1 MDFHL
6 PSPPFSFFSFFFSL
20 NIEMYTMQFTLE
32 GRDGVRLFAAPQLRL
47 LLVNKISSPLLL
59 LPSP

>member
-6 PSPPFSFFSFFFSL
+6 PSPPFFFFSL

-47 LLVNKISSPLLL
+47 LSVNKISSPLLL
-59 LPSP
+59 LLLPSP